1 MTNALMIIADQI
13 LNLCHFVWNFLKSS
27 VLSTAQ
33 KYSVELTET
42 IIAKYLDLQCAWNV
56 PM

>member
-1 MTNALMIIADQI
+1 MTNAHTIIADQI
-13 LNLCHFVWNFLKSS
+13 LNLVWNFLKSN
-27 VLSTAQ
+27 VLLTVQ
-33 KYSVELTET
+33 EYSVELAKT